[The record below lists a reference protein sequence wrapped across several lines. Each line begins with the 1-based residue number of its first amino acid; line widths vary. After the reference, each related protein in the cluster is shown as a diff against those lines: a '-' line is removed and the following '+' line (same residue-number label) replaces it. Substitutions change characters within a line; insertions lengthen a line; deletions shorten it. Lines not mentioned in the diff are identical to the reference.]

1 MKFVVLLICLF
12 SVVIARPSVWKSIPV
27 DDPTVNLLTEK
38 GIEHR
43 NKNDNSIYYEK
54 LIAIKKAQTQALAP
68 AKYKIEFLIGP
79 TECLKTDPN
88 SASCQISTN
97 KASETCIFVFLIRRG
112 SNDIH
117 ITRDFCSP
125 A

>member
-1 MKFVVLLICLF
+1 MEIFVLLICLF
-12 SVVIARPSVWKSIPV
+12 SSVLARPSVWKSIPV
-27 DDPTVNLLTEK
+27 DDPTVILLTEK

-43 NKNDNSIYYEK
+43 NENDNNIYYEK
-54 LIAIKKAQTQALAP
+54 LIGIKKAQTQALAP
-68 AKYKIEFLIGP
+68 AKYKIKFLIGA

-88 SASCQISTN
+88 ASSCQISTT
-97 KASETCIFVFLIRRG
+97 KASETCIYVFLIRRG